1 MAEVVLSS
9 RSFAVV
15 ELLHLYDDYI
25 ILFLLPF
32 FFGGLFDGGRG
43 SWEAVGGW
51 CYGFH
56 LLPCTKR
63 HDAQEEEV
71 RDYFGEIYVVVYSFL
86 HARDTLLKGSGGRV
100 GMDVRR

>member
-15 ELLHLYDDYI
+15 ELLHLYDDYV
-25 ILFLLPF
+25 ILFLLF
-32 FFGGLFDGGRG
+32 LEDFLMEAESHGRLL
-43 SWEAVGGW
+43 EGW

-56 LLPCTKR
+56 LLPYTKR

-71 RDYFGEIYVVVYSFL
+71 RDCFGEIYVVVYSFL

-100 GMDVRR
+100 GMDMRR